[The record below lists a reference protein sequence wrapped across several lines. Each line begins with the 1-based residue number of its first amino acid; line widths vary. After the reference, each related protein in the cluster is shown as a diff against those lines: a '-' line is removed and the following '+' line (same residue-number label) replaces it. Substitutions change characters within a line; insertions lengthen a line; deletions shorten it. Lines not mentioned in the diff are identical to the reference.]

1 MIHLMMLLDNS
12 IEPSRRMVWS
22 RDKSLEWWT
31 EIVPK
36 MDDKQFKENFRLERS
51 TVSLLI
57 KHVGPLLK
65 KNETQLRSAIPVEKR
80 ICCAL
85 YNLGSESE
93 LRTIG
98 HLFGI
103 GKSTAGEILHEF
115 CATVVDSFFY
125 RLVKFPVT
133 NEEIKRTVDGF
144 LNKFDY
150 PMCLGALDG
159 THISIKPPQ
168 GLELDYYNYKKFHS
182 IIMLAT
188 VDSNLL
194 FTYVNVG
201 APGRCNDAY
210 VYSKCQLYDVVQGD
224 IYSKYYM
231 KVNNTSVQTHLI
243 ADSAFPL
250 DRTLM
255 KPYAIQ
261 PDMPKENATFNYRL
275 SRCRSTVE
283 RAFGILK
290 NRFRCLKKKME
301 FHMDNT
307 TNIIKT
313 LVVLHNLCIITGDN
327 PGVDWDILV
336 PETIY
341 KKPLYKASTSSGN
354 DVRYALT
361 QYFLQNPI

>member
-115 CATVVDSFFY
+115 RATVVDSFFY

-201 APGRCNDAY
+201 APGRCNDTY

-313 LVVLHNLCIITGDN
+313 LVVLHNLCIFTGDN
-327 PGVDWDILV
+327 PEVDWDILV

-341 KKPLYKASTSSGN
+341 KKT
-354 DVRYALT
+354 
-361 QYFLQNPI
+361 FI